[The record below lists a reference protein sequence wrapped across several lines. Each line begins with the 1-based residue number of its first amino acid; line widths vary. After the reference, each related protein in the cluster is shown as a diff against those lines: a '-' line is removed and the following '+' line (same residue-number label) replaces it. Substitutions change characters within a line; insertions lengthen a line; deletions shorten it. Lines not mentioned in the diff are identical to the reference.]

1 MVLNIDQGCYG
12 NVTVDGL
19 SFAIITS
26 YPGIVGEGSLAAGV
40 IVDERATPEQRQALT
55 MIASGQGGGPIA
67 ALGPLITNFLGVEV
81 RPIRFQKD
89 GMSASVS
96 IPGML
101 DQGVNG
107 VPSVLNPEE
116 PLHLD
121 NTLHPANSRLGL
133 AKATHSHLHAF
144 ALNLDDDSGS
154 NNGFF
159 APFKWQS

>member
-1 MVLNIDQGCYG
+1 MSVRRTTRLPMEELAPYLLDLPDPPAPLNWTAIFG
-12 NVTVDGL
+12 NRQPVEMEIGFGKGL
-19 SFAIITS
+19 FLLTAAQAC
-26 YPGIVGEGSLAAGV
+26 PGV
-40 IVDERATPEQRQALT
+40 
-55 MIASGQGGGPIA
+55 
-67 ALGPLITNFLGVEV
+67 NFLGVEV

-101 DQGVNG
+101 DQGVSG
-107 VPSVLNPEE
+107 VPSALNPEE

>member
-1 MVLNIDQGCYG
+1 MVFHIERGRYG
-12 NVTVDGL
+12 NVALDGL
-19 SFAIITS
+19 NFVIITS
-26 YPGIVGEGSLAAGV
+26 SPGIVGDGYLSAGV
-40 IVDERATPEQRQALT
+40 IVDERATPEQREALT
-55 MIASGQGGGPIA
+55 MIASGQGGGPIG

-81 RPIRFQKD
+81 RPIHFQKD
-89 GMSASVS
+89 GMRASVS

-101 DQGVNG
+101 DQGING
-107 VPSVLNPEE
+107 VPSALNPEE

-144 ALNLDDDSGS
+144 ALNWDDEGGS

-159 APFKWQS
+159 APFEWRS